1 MFARL
6 NFKKKNI
13 GLKKSDNENYC
24 ILSLIGYLTNYIR
37 NILSATY
44 LPRYFF
50 IFSPYLKIIKKYF

>member
-44 LPRYFF
+44 LPR
-50 IFSPYLKIIKKYF
+50 